1 MGKIITCTAHRTDA
15 PRVVV
20 CGAGALG
27 ANLIVHLARSAFP
40 AWLVAIDHDRVEA
53 ANVGNQPYDLRQAGM
68 SKVHALAARVYE
80 ACGREIEGIHATL
93 DKKSAP
99 KLLRGADLVVD
110 ALDGSAGR
118 LVVRDACSA
127 LGVTALHAGLGP
139 EGYVE
144 VRCNEG
150 YRIAEPHGGAGPC
163 REATTRSQVLLCVV
177 LTAEA
182 IRGAFAGEAIA
193 NRATALATLLDSAS
207 MP

>member
-1 MGKIITCTAHRTDA
+1 MGKIATLTGRHTDA

-20 CGAGALG
+20 CGVGALG
-27 ANLIVHLARSAFP
+27 GSLIEHLARSAFP

-53 ANVGNQPYDLRQAGM
+53 ANVGNQPYDVRQAGM

-80 ACGREIEGIHATL
+80 GCGCEIEGIHATL
-93 DKKSAP
+93 DAKSAP

-110 ALDGSAGR
+110 ALDGAAGR

-139 EGYVE
+139 NGYVD
-144 VRCNEG
+144 VRRNEG
-150 YRIAEPHGGAGPC
+150 YRIAEPYGGTGPC

-182 IRGAFAGEAIA
+182 IRGALAGEAMA
-193 NRATALATLLDSAS
+193 NRATALAALLDSAS